1 MNQLTTVDPMV
12 EFEQTQKMCSQLMK
26 TPHYAKLT
34 DVGVFAIVQKAKSVG
49 LNPLD
54 ALNGAMYFINGKVE
68 LTANTMNYLI
78 RAAGHSIVKDPKSND
93 KACILHG
100 KRKDNG
106 DTWIASFSIDDAKK
120 AGIYRNN
127 WEKYTEDYLF
137 ARALTRLARQLFPD
151 VIKGCYVE
159 GEITESIAAPRESET
174 IQCEVVEA
182 DIVSKEFAGE
192 LHNMLVKCTPEYQDK
207 ITIFCTK
214 NNISSNLENMPK
226 NLADRLAKDMY
237 KHLDEC
243 KAALHQETE
252 AVAQ

>member
-1 MNQLTTVDPMV
+1 MNQLTTMDPMV
-12 EFEQTQKMCSQLMK
+12 ELEQTQKMCAQLMK

-93 KACILHG
+93 KICILHG
-100 KRKDNG
+100 KRKDNA
-106 DTWIASFSIDDAKK
+106 DTWVASFSIEDAKK

-159 GEITESIAAPRESET
+159 GEITEAIASQREAEH
-174 IQCEVVEA
+174 IQCEVVEP
-182 DIVSKEFAGE
+182 DTVSKEMAEE
-192 LHNMLVKCTPEYQDK
+192 LSEMLVRCSADYQEK
-207 ITIFCTK
+207 IKIFCAK
-214 NNISSNLENMPK
+214 NNITANLSNMPK
-226 NLADRLAKDMY
+226 NLSDRLAKDMY
-237 KHLDEC
+237 KHLEEC
-243 KAALHQETE
+243 KAALHQESE
-252 AVAQ
+252 AVG